1 MKEEEFVPGQLVCS
15 KAGRDRGKYY
25 LIWKVINETMVQVV
39 NGKERKISSP
49 KKKNIKHLK
58 ICPFAAGEI
67 FLIEINAKRRVTDAD
82 IRKKLSEISGLLK
95 EDCLF

>member
-1 MKEEEFVPGQLVCS
+1 LFPASWFAQRPGVT
-15 KAGRDRGKYY
+15 GGKYY